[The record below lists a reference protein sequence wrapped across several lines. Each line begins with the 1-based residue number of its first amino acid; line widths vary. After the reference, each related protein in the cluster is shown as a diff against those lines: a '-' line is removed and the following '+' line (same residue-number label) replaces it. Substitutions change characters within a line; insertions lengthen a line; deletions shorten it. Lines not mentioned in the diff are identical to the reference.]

1 MDVIEIS
8 SSPEPPDLSVL
19 KRKDKRPV
27 RGRGRTGARI
37 HPVDIVDITD
47 SDSEFWTAQEL
58 SLATINAVPSTGPS
72 SVQVTDDEDPVPLGI
87 GASTTLTAADP
98 LAQVLEIV
106 PDVEPNFAQEL
117 IAKNLPTFGD
127 KVVETVLHSL
137 FEDASYP
144 KVEKKRKAASGS
156 SPGGSAAKKARVDDE
171 VNYASTDRPFAGGHD
186 YAELA
191 IDQLTLDFPN
201 MPKPYL
207 RKLLHAKGGF
217 YAPTYLHIV
226 REQKRG
232 AKLDYIPK
240 KMLTRP
246 RPVKGKGRAKVDAEF
261 EREKTW
267 LSRQDVKEKAA
278 VIEEEVPEGEGI
290 ECGCCFSEYPFN
302 KMVQCPD
309 AHLFCSDCVT
319 AYASTQLG
327 AHDVN
332 ILCMDQSGCKHPFP
346 ESELRRLLSPK
357 LMELYERVKQRKEIE
372 AAGLDGLEECP
383 FCEYKCV
390 IENPDEKLFRCGN
403 EETCG
408 AITCRSCKKVDHLP
422 KSCKE
427 MEEDQHLDGRHA
439 IEEAMTK
446 ALMRNCPKCQKAFIK
461 EAGCNKMSCPN
472 CHTLSCYV
480 CRQVITGYDHFNQ
493 QAPGAPIALK
503 SKKCLLWDSV
513 DVRHSD
519 EVKAAAE
526 RALAEYRR
534 DHPDVEEADIRVDLP
549 KPPPPPAQQMQDLYH
564 QHQHQHH
571 HAYHHQLHRGLP
583 PGVVNGYGWDMNF
596 HLNPFAAAPPPLPPV
611 LPMPVRRRGARRR

>member
-8 SSPEPPDLSVL
+8 SSPEPPDFPVL
-19 KRKDKRPV
+19 KRKGKRSV
-27 RGRGRTGARI
+27 RGRGRTGART

-47 SDSEFWTAQEL
+47 SDSEFWSAQEF
-58 SLATINAVPSTGPS
+58 SLTASNAGPSTGS
-72 SVQVTDDEDPVPLGI
+72 NSAQVTDGEDSFPVGF
-87 GASTTLTAADP
+87 GASTSFTTADP

-106 PDVEPNFAQEL
+106 PDVEPTYAQEL

-137 FEDASYP
+137 FEDAGYP
-144 KVEKKRKAASGS
+144 KAEKKRKAASGS
-156 SPGGSAAKKARVDDE
+156 GSGGSVAKKARVDDE
-171 VNYASTDRPFAGGHD
+171 VNYASIDRPFAGGDD

-201 MPKPYL
+201 MPKPFL
-207 RKLLHAKGGF
+207 RKLLNAKQGF

-246 RPVKGKGRAKVDAEF
+246 AKGKGRAKADPEF
-261 EREKTW
+261 EREKAW
-267 LSRQDVKEKAA
+267 LSRQDEKEKAA
-278 VIEEEVPEGEGI
+278 VTEDEVPEGEGI

-302 KMVQCPD
+302 RMVQCPD

-408 AITCRSCKKVDHLP
+408 VITCRSCKKVDHLP
-422 KSCKE
+422 KK
-427 MEEDQHLDGRHA
+427 MEEDRHLDGRHA

-461 EAGCNKMSCPN
+461 EAGCNKMACPN
-472 CHTLSCYV
+472 CRTLSCYV

-493 QAPGAPIALK
+493 QVPGAPTALK

-534 DHPDVEEADIRVDLP
+534 DHPDVDEADIKVDLP
-549 KPPPPPAQQMQDLYH
+549 KPPPPPSQQMQDLYH
-564 QHQHQHH
+564 QHQHIPH
-571 HAYHHQLHRGLP
+571 HANYLQLHMGLP
-583 PGVVNGYGWDMNF
+583 PGINGYGWDAD
-596 HLNPFAAAPPPLPPV
+596 LNLGPFAAAPPPLPPV
-611 LPMPVRRRGARRR
+611 LPMLVRKRGMRRR

>member
-8 SSPEPPDLSVL
+8 SSPEPPDFLVL
-19 KRKDKRPV
+19 KRRERRPV
-27 RGRGRTGARI
+27 RGRGKGRARTP
-37 HPVDIVDITD
+37 PVDIIDITD
-47 SDSEFWTAQEL
+47 SDSDFWAVQEV
-58 SLATINAVPSTGPS
+58 SLAASSTAGPSTGTS
-72 SVQVTDDEDPVPLGI
+72 AVDLTDDEDPFLVRDGVSATAP
-87 GASTTLTAADP
+87 AADP

-106 PDVEPNFAQEL
+106 PDVEPNYAQEL

-137 FEDASYP
+137 FEDTSYP
-144 KVEKKRKAASGS
+144 KAEKKRKAASGS
-156 SPGGSAAKKARVDDE
+156 GSSGSVAKKARGSAEVD
-171 VNYASTDRPFAGGHD
+171 YASTDRPFTGGPN

-201 MPKPYL
+201 IPKPFL
-207 RKLLHAKGGF
+207 RKLLNVKGGF

-246 RPVKGKGRAKVDAEF
+246 AKGKGRAIVDPEF
-261 EREKTW
+261 ELEKAW
-267 LSRQDVKEKAA
+267 LSRRDEKEKTAA
-278 VIEEEVPEGEGI
+278 IEEEVPEGEGI

-390 IENPDEKLFRCGN
+390 IENPNEKLFRCGN
-403 EETCG
+403 EDTCG
-408 AITCRSCKKVDHLP
+408 AITCRSCKKADHLP

-427 MEEDQHLDGRHA
+427 MEEDRHLDGRHA

-461 EAGCNKMSCPN
+461 EAGCNKMACPN

-480 CRQVITGYDHFNQ
+480 CRQIITGYDHFNQ
-493 QAPGAPIALK
+493 QAPGAPTTSK

-513 DVRHSD
+513 ETRHSD

-534 DHPDVEEADIRVDLP
+534 DHPDIDEADIKVDLP
-549 KPPPPPAQQMQDLYH
+549 KPPPPQPVRDPYHDAYH
-564 QHQHQHH
+564 Q
-571 HAYHHQLHRGLP
+571 QLHMAMP
-583 PGVVNGYGWDMNF
+583 PGVNINGYGWNVNF
-596 HLNPFAAAPPPLPPV
+596 HLDPFAAPPPLPQV
-611 LPMPVRRRGARRR
+611 LPMPARRRAVRRR

>member
-8 SSPEPPDLSVL
+8 SSPEPPDFPVL
-19 KRKDKRPV
+19 KRRERRPV
-27 RGRGRTGARI
+27 RSRGKGRARTP
-37 HPVDIVDITD
+37 PVDIVDITD
-47 SDSEFWTAQEL
+47 SESDLWAVQEIPLAASSTAG
-58 SLATINAVPSTGPS
+58 PSTSTS
-72 SVQVTDDEDPVPLGI
+72 SVQLSDDEDTFLMRNGT
-87 GASTTLTAADP
+87 STSATAADP

-106 PDVEPNFAQEL
+106 PDVEPNYAQEL
-117 IAKNLPTFGD
+117 IAKNLPTFGE

-137 FEDASYP
+137 FEDTSYP
-144 KVEKKRKAASGS
+144 KVEKKRKAVSGNGA
-156 SPGGSAAKKARVDDE
+156 GGSVAKKARGSAEVD
-171 VNYASTDRPFAGGHD
+171 YASTDRYFSGGPD

-201 MPKPYL
+201 MPKHFL
-207 RKLLHAKGGF
+207 RKLFNAKGGF

-246 RPVKGKGRAKVDAEF
+246 AKGKGRAKVDPEF
-261 EREKTW
+261 EREKAW
-267 LSRQDVKEKAA
+267 LSRQDEKGKGA
-278 VIEEEVPEGEGI
+278 VIEEEVPDGEGI

-332 ILCMDQSGCKHPFP
+332 ILCMDQSGCKRPFP

-408 AITCRSCKKVDHLP
+408 TITCRSCKKVDHLP

-427 MEEDQHLDGRHA
+427 MEEDRHLDGRHA

-461 EAGCNKMSCPN
+461 EAGCNKMVCPN
-472 CHTLSCYV
+472 CHTFSCYV

-493 QAPGAPIALK
+493 QAPGASRTSK

-513 DVRHSD
+513 EVRHSD
-519 EVKAAAE
+519 EVKEAAE

-534 DHPDVEEADIRVDLP
+534 DHPDIDEADIKVDLP
-549 KPPPPPAQQMQDLYH
+549 KPPPLQQVQDPF
-564 QHQHQHH
+564 H
-571 HAYHHQLHRGLP
+571 HAYHHQLHMALP
-583 PGVVNGYGWDMNF
+583 PGVNINAYGWNVNL
-596 HLNPFAAAPPPLPPV
+596 HLGPLAAPPPLPPV
-611 LPMPVRRRGARRR
+611 LPMPVRRRAARRR

>member
-8 SSPEPPDLSVL
+8 SSPEPPDSLVL
-19 KRKDKRPV
+19 KRKDRRPV
-27 RGRGRTGARI
+27 RGRGKARART
-37 HPVDIVDITD
+37 HPMDIVDITD
-47 SDSEFWTAQEL
+47 SDSDFWSAQEL
-58 SLATINAVPSTGPS
+58 PLAASNAGPSTGPS
-72 SVQVTDDEDPVPLGI
+72 SVQVTDDEDPFLEGT
-87 GASTTLTAADP
+87 GASTSFIAADP

-106 PDVEPNFAQEL
+106 PDVEPNYAQEL

-127 KVVETVLHSL
+127 NVVETVLHSL

-144 KVEKKRKAASGS
+144 KAEKKRKTTSGS
-156 SPGGSAAKKARVDDE
+156 GSGGSVAKKARVADE
-171 VNYASTDRPFAGGHD
+171 VDYASTDRPFAGGPD

-201 MPKPYL
+201 MPKSFL
-207 RKLLHAKGGF
+207 RKILIAKGGF

-232 AKLDYIPK
+232 GKLDYIPK
-240 KMLTRP
+240 KILTRP
-246 RPVKGKGRAKVDAEF
+246 TTRKGKGRAKADPEF
-261 EREKTW
+261 EREKAW
-267 LSRQDVKEKAA
+267 LSRQDEKEKA
-278 VIEEEVPEGEGI
+278 VVSEEEIPEGEGI
-290 ECGCCFSEYPFN
+290 ECGCCFSEYPFT

-403 EETCG
+403 DETCG
-408 AITCRSCKKVDHLP
+408 AVTCRSCKKVDHLP

-427 MEEDQHLDGRHA
+427 MEEDKHLDGRHA

-461 EAGCNKMSCPN
+461 EAGCNKMVCPN

-493 QAPGAPIALK
+493 QAPGAPTASK

-526 RALAEYRR
+526 QALAEYRR
-534 DHPDVEEADIRVDLP
+534 DHPDIDEADIRVDLP
-549 KPPPPPAQQMQDLYH
+549 KPPPPPAPAPALRMQDLYH
-564 QHQHQHH
+564 R
-571 HAYHHQLHRGLP
+571 AYHHHLHIGLP
-583 PGVVNGYGWDMNF
+583 PGVNIDGYGWDANM
-596 HLNPFAAAPPPLPPV
+596 HIGPFAPPPPLQPV
-611 LPMPVRRRGARRR
+611 LPMPVRRRGVRRR